1 MKMKLK
7 DFSETF
13 KEDLLNQEFAL
24 GYLQDCL
31 EEGGI
36 SLFISALK
44 DIIEV
49 HQTNVLNHK
58 EYQEKQILFKEFLN
72 SKEPTFSM
80 VYQVIQKLGI
90 QWNLQLECVSK

>member
-13 KEDLLNQEFAL
+13 KEDLLNQEFTL

-49 HQTNVLNHK
+49 HQKTLLNNQ
-58 EYQEKQILFKEFLN
+58 EYQNKQILFKEFL
-72 SKEPTFSM
+72 SSEDPTFSI
-80 VYQVIQKLGI
+80 VYQVIQSLGI
-90 QWNLQLECVSK
+90 QWNLQLECVRK